1 MGYLELSKQEL
12 EKEYGNLVKR
22 FEEFK
27 GMGLNLNMA
36 RGKPSK
42 EQLDFSLPML
52 DTINSKSDFIGE
64 DKMDCRN
71 YGLLNGI
78 TECRKLFADILG
90 VDAENVI
97 VGGSSSLN
105 MMFDTISCFMTAPA
119 VEGCKP
125 WYEVKN
131 RKFLCPVPVMTVISA
146 LLSIT
151 ALSLFRFRWTT
162 TVPIWIWLK
171 DSFLRMTQSRVF
183 GAFRNIQTL
192 PAPHTAMRLLSVLPL

>member
-192 PAPHTAMRLLSVLPL
+192 PAPHTAMRLLSALLL

>member
-1 MGYLELSKQEL
+1 MGYLDLSKQEL

-22 FEEFK
+22 FEEIK

-42 EQLDFSLPML
+42 EQLDLSLPML

-162 TVPIWIWLK
+162 TVPTWIWLK

-192 PAPHTAMRLLSVLPL
+192 PASHTAMRLLSVLPL

>member
-1 MGYLELSKQEL
+1 MGYLDLSKQEL

-36 RGKPSK
+36 RGKPGK
-42 EQLDFSLPML
+42 EQLDLSLPML

-105 MMFDTISCFMTAPA
+105 MMFDTI
-119 VEGCKP
+119 
-125 WYEVKN
+125 
-131 RKFLCPVPVMTVISA
+131 
-146 LLSIT
+146 
-151 ALSLFRFRWTT
+151 
-162 TVPIWIWLK
+162 
-171 DSFLRMTQSRVF
+171 
-183 GAFRNIQTL
+183 
-192 PAPHTAMRLLSVLPL
+192 

>member
-22 FEEFK
+22 FEEIK

-151 ALSLFRFRWTT
+151 ALSSFRFRWTT

>member
-22 FEEFK
+22 FEEIK

-42 EQLDFSLPML
+42 EQLDLSLPML

-192 PAPHTAMRLLSVLPL
+192 PASHTAMRLLSVLPL

>member
-171 DSFLRMTQSRVF
+171 NSFLRMTQSRAF

-192 PAPHTAMRLLSVLPL
+192 LASHTVMRLLSALPL